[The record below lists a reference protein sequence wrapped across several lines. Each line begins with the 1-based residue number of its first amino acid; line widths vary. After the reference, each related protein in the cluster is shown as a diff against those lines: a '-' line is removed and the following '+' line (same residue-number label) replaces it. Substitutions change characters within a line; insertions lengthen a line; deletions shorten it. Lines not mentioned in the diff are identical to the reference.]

1 MILFSTLRLNNMN
14 DLLLVSCP
22 PICLSHVI
30 RVTKNS
36 IAACRLR
43 VTSRSVCDGCCL
55 SVLWVAVFERSAP
68 TGTSFYE
75 LLGNRLVMFIA
86 TITGSAGSCAT
97 HLSATSSTLDRCHDM
112 SSCSAVLHEQLPFKP
127 TPPALLP
134 WTPKVWSII
143 IEFFLTLASR
153 RSSIW
158 CYWRSWPTAWCLH
171 LKGTYQETTKHNL
184 PSSWWVCLT
193 PTMSHS
199 SNWLRMVFSQTYG
212 MFMYWLYWIAAR
224 ILTTSLNFTMYLF
237 LALSLTW

>member
-1 MILFSTLRLNNMN
+1 MFSAEGFIYFAPMLVTVLFYDLSSTLRLNNMN

-43 VTSRSVCDGCCL
+43 VTSRSVCDGCCF

-68 TGTSFYE
+68 SGTSFYE

-127 TPPALLP
+127 TAPPPALLP
-134 WTPKVWSII
+134 
-143 IEFFLTLASR
+143 
-153 RSSIW
+153 
-158 CYWRSWPTAWCLH
+158 
-171 LKGTYQETTKHNL
+171 
-184 PSSWWVCLT
+184 
-193 PTMSHS
+193 
-199 SNWLRMVFSQTYG
+199 
-212 MFMYWLYWIAAR
+212 
-224 ILTTSLNFTMYLF
+224 
-237 LALSLTW
+237 